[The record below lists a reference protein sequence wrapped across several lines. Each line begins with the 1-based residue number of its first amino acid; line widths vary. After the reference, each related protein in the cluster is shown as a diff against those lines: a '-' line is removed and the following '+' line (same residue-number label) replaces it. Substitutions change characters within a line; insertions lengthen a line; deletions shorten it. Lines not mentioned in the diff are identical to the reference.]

1 LNPALK
7 AVIFDFG
14 GVICF
19 HPSAQQIAEASAAC
33 GLDPPDFLR
42 AFWKNRL
49 AYDAGQDP
57 YVYWREV
64 AANAGRV
71 FDDALIAQMIEREI
85 DFWSCYDQRVLAW
98 TSSLR
103 ANGIRTG
110 ILSNL
115 PRPLGTHL
123 RKSGNLLEHF
133 DHVTFSYELGVAKP
147 QREIYDHAIHGLG
160 IAPAEALFLDDREE
174 NVEGARAAG
183 LEAEL
188 YTTWEQFAS
197 VHLPNSALPPA

>member
-1 LNPALK
+1 VLK

-19 HPSAQQIAEASAAC
+19 HPTTQQIAEAAAAC
-33 GLDPPDFLR
+33 GLTPPDFLR
-42 AFWKNRL
+42 AFWTHRI

-57 YVYWREV
+57 YIYWRGV
-64 AANAGRV
+64 AQTAGRI

-85 DFWSCYDQRVLAW
+85 DFWSHNDERVLTW
-98 TSSLR
+98 TTRLR
-103 ANGIRTG
+103 AHGIRTG

-115 PRPLGTHL
+115 PRPLGTRL
-123 RKSGNLLEHF
+123 RAIPGFLEHF
-133 DHVTFSYELGVAKP
+133 DQVTFSYELAAVKP
-147 QREIYDHAIHGLG
+147 HREIYDHSIQGLN

-188 YTTWEQFAS
+188 YVNWENFEATQ
-197 VHLPNSALPPA
+197 LPKHSLPT